1 MHTYIFNSHSYF
13 DQCDEQ
19 FLPDFLCDK
28 QVTCIWN
35 LKVFIIFFR
44 FVAKDVPELDSA
56 LKSHIL
62 QDYEVDR

>member
-1 MHTYIFNSHSYF
+1 MYLKFESVYYI
-13 DQCDEQ
+13 
-19 FLPDFLCDK
+19 
-28 QVTCIWN
+28 
-35 LKVFIIFFR
+35 FR